1 MLSNSP
7 PIKEPHKSAE
17 MDDQRL
23 HPACLND
30 KTGSRAYIYATSTW
44 VILVLRLLLLAHYV
58 HHIITFVFSAIP
70 LPIIPFTA
78 PAPLRSLSHLIIRS
92 LHTSSSM
99 VVTPTR
105 PPVEPTGPPLS
116 PLALASTVLAS
127 SSDSYSSS
135 QSGSRSLQRHR
146 RTSGSSFSKL
156 SEFSLDPPLLDK
168 KDQYAASP
176 DQIDENGVND
186 VRHVALSVDAR

>member
-7 PIKEPHKSAE
+7 PIKEPHKAAE

-30 KTGSRAYIYATSTW
+30 KVGSRAYTSRDIH
-44 VILVLRLLLLAHYV
+44 VGYFGLRLLLLAHYV
-58 HHIITFVFSAIP
+58 HHITTFVFSATP
-70 LPIIPFTA
+70 LPTIPFTA
-78 PAPLRSLSHLIIRS
+78 PAPLRALPRLIIRS

-99 VVTPTR
+99 VVTPTC
-105 PPVEPTGPPLS
+105 PPVEPAGPPLS

-176 DQIDENGVND
+176 DQIDENGIND

>member
-17 MDDQRL
+17 MDDQRI

-30 KTGSRAYIYATSTW
+30 RIDFRAYSSRDVHVGYFGIAMATTRP
-44 VILVLRLLLLAHYV
+44 LRTPHT
-58 HHIITFVFSAIP
+58 TFVFSPTP
-70 LPIIPFTA
+70 LPTIPFTA
-78 PAPLRSLSHLIIRS
+78 PAPLRALSRLIIRS

-105 PPVEPTGPPLS
+105 PPVEPAGPPLS